1 MWLVNRNLWLM
12 TVNINTGFEH
22 LQLLLDKV
30 CLFTWPA
37 LAGEE
42 MKRVFLVSAGFKLE
56 DFRSWVILI
65 NLFNYWAFLMTCT
78 WGWHTQFLNKFR
90 LATISIFLMSYY
102 FATIYDDLFK
112 IYDIYLFMISSQL
125 PLGYKNLCCLYSK
138 PWMLCCMGEKSCRY
152 FAWRLMIIMT
162 MRIIIIIKKPL
173 LINRFFTLVF
183 QLERRFWEPLIFC
196 SFFSPFCSLGQV
208 TSMFIALHLSQ
219 RDAQRL
225 PVLGVSTQC

>member
-37 LAGEE
+37 LAGGE

-78 WGWHTQFLNKFR
+78 
-90 LATISIFLMSYY
+90 
-102 FATIYDDLFK
+102 
-112 IYDIYLFMISSQL
+112 
-125 PLGYKNLCCLYSK
+125 
-138 PWMLCCMGEKSCRY
+138 
-152 FAWRLMIIMT
+152 
-162 MRIIIIIKKPL
+162 
-173 LINRFFTLVF
+173 
-183 QLERRFWEPLIFC
+183 
-196 SFFSPFCSLGQV
+196 
-208 TSMFIALHLSQ
+208 
-219 RDAQRL
+219 
-225 PVLGVSTQC
+225 